1 MPADKLGRFMTS
13 GTFLARA
20 NAAVTTAV
28 RRTQVSSHS
37 TVLTFVELVV
47 AWYVDDRQAAALDFN
62 PRQTALAQMNVAGK
76 HNHVY
81 TGRVDVERGEFEVK
95 VT

>member
-28 RRTQVSSHS
+28 RRLEMRGITPAYIQRQQSQQSKAGAGPGHSPQEASSD
-37 TVLTFVELVV
+37 V
-47 AWYVDDRQAAALDFN
+47 
-62 PRQTALAQMNVAGK
+62 PRQHESPRSK
-76 HNHVY
+76 
-81 TGRVDVERGEFEVK
+81 
-95 VT
+95 